1 MTDIRKEVHDEIDRM
16 TDRQVTRLKEFL
28 ATFPSPLAAACRN
41 APESKEPA
49 TEEEARLVA
58 EAYEWRRQNGG
69 RGIPNEEIER
79 EFGPLGLA

>member
-16 TDRQVTRLKEFL
+16 TDRQIVRLKEFL

-41 APESKEPA
+41 APYSEEPE

-58 EAYEWRRQNGG
+58 EAKEWLRQNGG
-69 RGIPNEEIER
+69 KGIPHDEIKR
-79 EFGPLGLA
+79 EFRLE